1 MLLRAKAERP
11 PFLSLI
17 AQNRLFLAFTA
28 LVVSLPLFM
37 PLAVSVVSG
46 ESVAGEAS
54 IGTLRY
60 VLTVPVSRLRLLLVK
75 YAAIAVYALVAA
87 LVVAGVGILVGSLLF
102 PIGPVPLLS
111 GDVLPYSAALVRALL
126 VALYVGAMLAGVAA
140 IGLFISTLTE
150 VPLGAMAATAA
161 CASWRKSWMRFL
173 SCRGCTTGCSATGG
187 SRSVICCTPVVYDDV
202 GRGLLTQAA
211 YIVVFSSPGPASPPA
226 TSRPEAV
233 GPGARRRW
241 QQKRAR
247 PEAGPSRYASAD
259 VIRPDGRSRP
269 AGLQALRD
277 VELHALVLVE

>member
-1 MLLRAKAERP
+1 MSTSDVVISPEFAPSRIGRLLRSELSLVFKRRRNIALLIALACAPLLIGIAVEVAAPSEGGEGP

-17 AQNRLFLAFTA
+17 AQNGLFLAFTA

-111 GDVLPYSAALVRALL
+111 GDVLPYSTALVRALL

-161 CASWRKSWMRFL
+161 VCVVAQILDAIPQLSWLHDWLFSHWWLAFGDLLR
-173 SCRGCTTGCSATGG
+173 
-187 SRSVICCTPVVYDDV
+187 TPVVYDDV

-211 YIVVFSSPGPASPPA
+211 YIVVFFSLAW
-226 TSRPEAV
+226 
-233 GPGARRRW
+233 ARFTT
-241 QQKRAR
+241 
-247 PEAGPSRYASAD
+247 
-259 VIRPDGRSRP
+259 
-269 AGLQALRD
+269 RD
-277 VELHALVLVE
+277 VTS